1 MATDSNVLARNAML
15 QALKDWNPGSVGTQI
30 KIGAYS
36 ADSSVSVITAA
47 NATYGT
53 PSSGSMAL
61 SANVVLNIGAGE
73 SVSHL
78 RIQKGDYPND
88 TYIYKKDITTE
99 SFTFAG
105 TITITSATISIADP
119 A

>member
-1 MATDSNVLARNAML
+1 MATDSNLLARNAML

-30 KIGAYS
+30 KIGAYTS
-36 ADSSVSVITAA
+36 DSSATVLDTA

-53 PSSGSMAL
+53 PSGGSMAL

-88 TYIYKKDITTE
+88 TYIYKKDITPE
-99 SFTFAG
+99 SFTYAG

-119 A
+119 V